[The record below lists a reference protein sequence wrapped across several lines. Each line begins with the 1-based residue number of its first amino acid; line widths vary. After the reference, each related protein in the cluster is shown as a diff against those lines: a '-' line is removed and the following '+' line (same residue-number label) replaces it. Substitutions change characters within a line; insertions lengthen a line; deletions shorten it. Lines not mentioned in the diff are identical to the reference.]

1 MRNFEK
7 NFDRLLNNLKEATTI
22 LKECNAEM
30 TEVLNKSKTNGF
42 VVVDENGL
50 FYKESNTFVDNLNDA
65 KIFASR
71 LVAEQ
76 IAKDLNEDCA
86 EYNQFVGGYNN
97 YVTAIVKVVE

>member
-7 NFDRLLNNLKEATTI
+7 DFDRLLNNLKEATNI

-30 TEVLNKSKTNGF
+30 TEALNKSKTNGF

-50 FYKESNTFVDNLNDA
+50 FYKERNTFVDNLNDA

-71 LVAEQ
+71 SIAEQ
-76 IAKDLNEDCA
+76 IAKDLNEDCWNEQQSYI
-86 EYNQFVGGYNN
+86 EYIY
-97 YVTAIVKVVE
+97 YTAAIVKVVE

>member
-7 NFDRLLNNLKEATTI
+7 DFDRLLNNLKDATNI

-30 TEVLNKSKTNGF
+30 TEALNKSKTEGF

-50 FYKESNTFVDNLNDA
+50 FYKERNTFIDNLNDA

-71 LVAEQ
+71 SIAEQ
-76 IAKDLNEDCA
+76 VAKDLNEECA
-86 EYNQFVGGYNN
+86 EYNQFVCGYNN
-97 YVTAIVKVVE
+97 YATAIVKVVE